1 MLSDIQKAGVY
12 LHVVALGAVKERK
25 GETDRDRGSGG
36 VQGSFL
42 CHCRKAKLLP
52 DLRIH
57 PCFFTSRLLLFLPSV
72 FFLSLFWLLRQSVLL
87 GSMAQGDNVCGEAV
101 FEQDT
106 SVSLAVQLSYETVPV
121 DHKART
127 KPAVQNK
134 RNKARLL
141 LVHHRCHV

>member
-1 MLSDIQKAGVY
+1 M
-12 LHVVALGAVKERK
+12 
-25 GETDRDRGSGG
+25 
-36 VQGSFL
+36 
-42 CHCRKAKLLP
+42 LP
-52 DLRIH
+52 DLGIH
-57 PCFFTSRLLLFLPSV
+57 PCFFTSRLLLFLSSV
-72 FFLSLFWLLRQSVLL
+72 FLSLFWLLRQSVLL
-87 GSMAQGDNVCGEAV
+87 GCVAQGDDVCGEAV

-134 RNKARLL
+134 RNKAGLL